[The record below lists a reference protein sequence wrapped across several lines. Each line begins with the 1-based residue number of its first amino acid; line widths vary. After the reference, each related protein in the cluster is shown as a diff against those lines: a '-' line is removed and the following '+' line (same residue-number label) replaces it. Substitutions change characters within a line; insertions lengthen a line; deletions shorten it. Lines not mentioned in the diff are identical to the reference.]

1 MGEVR
6 AKIKLTNATDEV
18 MAQMSR
24 GKRAKVRQLEIEGV
38 IDTGAVSLILP
49 SHVANKLGL
58 LRMGKQVAQYAD
70 GRQDE
75 VDVTSPVFVEVMGRR
90 TTEEAM
96 VLGDEVLIGQTV
108 LEKIDLLVN
117 SRDQKLIPNPAHP
130 NQPIQKVRG
139 LSRPMSLAR
148 RGKKN

>member
-6 AKIKLTNATDEV
+6 AKIKLINATDEV
-18 MAQMSR
+18 IAKMNH

-108 LEKIDLLVN
+108 LEKTDLLVN
-117 SRDQKLIPNPAHP
+117 CRDQKLIPNPAHP

-139 LSRPMSLAR
+139 LSRPPR
-148 RGKKN
+148 RGKEE